1 MMTVEMK
8 DFTLWLGR
16 RQKDKERLIGSKIR
30 ICRAKLRILKLNSS
44 NNLKNYRK
52 KEQRLSLN
60 NFMLQWMNFTMRIT
74 KAMNHLPRDSFNKKI
89 QHLTTSRW
97 SLKNFRIKLSMV
109 LHTPQHLGRPV
120 SLNLMEELS
129 IMI

>member
-1 MMTVEMK
+1 MIVEMK

-52 KEQRLSLN
+52 KEQRLSLH
-60 NFMLQWMNFTMRIT
+60 NFMLQWMNFTMKIT

-120 SLNLMEELS
+120 SLNLMEELL

>member
-120 SLNLMEELS
+120 SLNLMEELL